1 MNNLYIYMLYM
12 KLSNPFKN
20 FTPQEFVALGVLI
33 VYLVF
38 PIHFPHALNGYI
50 ASPIGILVLFALTI
64 GMFLYV
70 NSILA
75 VLFVFVVYE
84 VLRRSNSMNTY
95 KPSDYVQDNTVHE
108 YKYVSD
114 EVAHESV
121 HVPSVIQEHSEPQH
135 FSMPEAKSNSVI
147 LPVGSTL
154 EEDMIKNMSPLN
166 ATDSTNY
173 TFSDFKP
180 KSDKIDHAS
189 PYI

>member
-1 MNNLYIYMLYM
+1 MLYM

-20 FTPQEFVALGVLI
+20 FTPKEFVALGVLI

-50 ASPIGILVLFALTI
+50 ASPIGILVLFILTI
-64 GMFLYV
+64 AMFLYV

-84 VLRRSNSMNTY
+84 LLRRSNSLSTY

-114 EVAHESV
+114 EIVHESV
-121 HVPSVIQEHSEPQH
+121 NIPSVIQEHMEPQH
-135 FSMPEAKSNSVI
+135 FTMPEAKSNNII
-147 LPVGSTL
+147 LKVGASL

-166 ATDSTNY
+166 SSDTSGH

>member
-1 MNNLYIYMLYM
+1 MNNLYIYILYM

-20 FTPQEFVALGVLI
+20 FTAQEFFALGALI

-38 PIHFPHALNGYI
+38 PIHFPQQLNGYI
-50 ASPIGILVLFALTI
+50 ASPIGILVLFAITI

-84 VLRRSNSMNTY
+84 VLRRSNVMQTY
-95 KPSDYVQDNTVHE
+95 KPSDYVQDNTVQE
-108 YKYVSD
+108 YNYVSD
-114 EVAHESV
+114 AVSHESV
-121 HVPSVIQEHSEPQH
+121 NVPSVIQEHMEPQQ
-135 FSMPEAKSNSVI
+135 FSMPEAKSNNII
-147 LPVGSTL
+147 LNVGSTL

-166 ATDSTNY
+166 SSNGTGNS
-173 TFSDFKP
+173 FGDFKP
-180 KSDKIDHAS
+180 KSDKIDNAS